1 VNGTLV
7 GTDSDFT
14 FALDQNSPLVFGGHA
29 NPAVQP
35 ERWFDGQLDD
45 LAVFTSALA
54 PGEIGTLAAGMTV
67 RHFGGLSAGGT
78 ITLSAAPLTYVWN
91 NAATGSPLPWSNGGH
106 WSGAVSP
113 VAGRGTALQFFTGQT
128 LAGGATNPTHD
139 LGSGFVVNSLSLVGT
154 SSAATTVTINGGG
167 LLFLNNGLLEPAVNS
182 SATNG
187 AGLTYVVATPLTLG
201 AATTFNTSGSA
212 NFRFSGVIDGGGDFI
227 KSGTGKLILS
237 GSNTW
242 TGDTV
247 ISAGTLQVGEDGP
260 GGGLG
265 SGDVTNNATLRFE
278 RTGTLLV
285 PNPVG
290 GSGGLYIDCPINT
303 GTVVLSG
310 VNSFDGGVT
319 VNSGALRI
327 TNSNALGD
335 GTKTIVLNNGTAG
348 APQLRLD
355 GSLDPIELPASFSF
369 TTSSN
374 TGAVINEAGENLI
387 GGNFT
392 LTSGGGATRLLAS
405 AGTLTLEGNLMP
417 NTTGRTLDL
426 AGAGKGIITGNVLD
440 GVAPNVLAVAKNDS
454 GTWTLAGSNTWT
466 GNTTVSAGTLV
477 MNGSLVASGTVTVA
491 TAAKLAG
498 RGSIAANT
506 VVNGTLQPGDG
517 FGTITFSGTLAFG
530 SASRVAWELGDN
542 LEVGP
547 SLDRVNAA
555 GVSITTN
562 AAIDLVFNRP
572 GSAVDF
578 RAAFW
583 GQSRSW
589 PVVAATSITGSFKLG
604 TTSSDLNGRPA
615 SGYGAFTLQHVASTV
630 NLVWTPLPPIQQ
642 WRFTHFATNANSGNA
657 GDLADMDRDDIVNLL
672 EYALGGDPNL
682 GSVAP
687 LPVGGEAGGKLA
699 LLFSRRPSATDLI
712 LTVQAA
718 ASPAGPWTG
727 LAVSSGGGAFT
738 ALVPGTDITETGDG
752 ELRALVVR
760 DLYLRSDPAHPRRF
774 MRLQVER

>member
-1 VNGTLV
+1 
-7 GTDSDFT
+7 
-14 FALDQNSPLVFGGHA
+14 
-29 NPAVQP
+29 
-35 ERWFDGQLDD
+35 
-45 LAVFTSALA
+45 
-54 PGEIGTLAAGMTV
+54 
-67 RHFGGLSAGGT
+67 
-78 ITLSAAPLTYVWN
+78 
-91 NAATGSPLPWSNGGH
+91 
-106 WSGAVSP
+106 
-113 VAGRGTALQFFTGQT
+113 
-128 LAGGATNPTHD
+128 
-139 LGSGFVVNSLSLVGT
+139 
-154 SSAATTVTINGGG
+154 
-167 LLFLNNGLLEPAVNS
+167 
-182 SATNG
+182 
-187 AGLTYVVATPLTLG
+187 
-201 AATTFNTSGSA
+201 
-212 NFRFSGVIDGGGDFI
+212 
-227 KSGTGKLILS
+227 
-237 GSNTW
+237 
-242 TGDTV
+242 
-247 ISAGTLQVGEDGP
+247 
-260 GGGLG
+260 
-265 SGDVTNNATLRFE
+265 
-278 RTGTLLV
+278 
-285 PNPVG
+285 
-290 GSGGLYIDCPINT
+290 
-303 GTVVLSG
+303 
-310 VNSFDGGVT
+310 
-319 VNSGALRI
+319 
-327 TNSNALGD
+327 
-335 GTKTIVLNNGTAG
+335 
-348 APQLRLD
+348 
-355 GSLDPIELPASFSF
+355 
-369 TTSSN
+369 
-374 TGAVINEAGENLI
+374 
-387 GGNFT
+387 
-392 LTSGGGATRLLAS
+392 
-405 AGTLTLEGNLMP
+405 MP

-477 MNGSLVASGTVTVA
+477 MNGSLVAGGTVTVA

-498 RGSIAANT
+498 RGSITANT

-530 SASRVAWELGDN
+530 SASRVGWELGDN

-672 EYALGGDPNL
+672 EYALGGDPYL